1 MNLEQAL
8 ETADRLARP
17 DAPGLPA
24 DQSWWPQSL
33 AHGVLG
39 IAVLHTELAAAG
51 LRPWQRV
58 HAWLTVAAH
67 RPVTTGASTGLFYGA
82 PAMAFALS
90 SAAAVHPGA
99 YRGALASL
107 DARIAADARRRVQ
120 AARDR
125 ITAGRLPVLAEFDTI
140 RGLAG
145 IGAHLL
151 RRDPGSEALRAVL
164 EYLVTLTEPLTD
176 DGRQVPGW
184 WTLIGPTG
192 HPDDEFPGGHGNAG
206 LAHGIGGPLALLS
219 LAALRGVTVPGQR
232 EAIETICA
240 WLDFWRTDTDTGPI
254 WPYVVRRAEQD
265 TGTPRPP
272 LAGTVRRPSWCY
284 GTAGIARVQQLAAL
298 ATGDAERRRIA
309 EDALVRALTD
319 PAQRAAT
326 WGSRT
331 KSGGASL
338 CHGYAGLA
346 HIAARA
352 ATDADKPAAARLRQL
367 VPELLEAAEPTQTD
381 GVGVLEGV
389 AGVALAAL
397 APTTGLP
404 PATGWDACLLIT

>member
-1 MNLEQAL
+1 MNFEQAL

-39 IAVLHTELAAAG
+39 IALLHAEVGAAG
-51 LRPWQRV
+51 LRPLQRV
-58 HAWLTVAAH
+58 HDWLTAAAR

-82 PAMAFALS
+82 PAAGFALS

-99 YRGALASL
+99 YRRALASL
-107 DARIAADARRRVQ
+107 DARIAADARRRVK

-151 RRDPGSEALRAVL
+151 RRDPQGEAVRAVL
-164 EYLVTLTEPLTD
+164 EYLVALTDPLTD

-192 HPDDEFPGGHGNAG
+192 HPDEEFPGGHGNAG
-206 LAHGIGGPLALLS
+206 LAHGIGGPLALLA
-219 LAALRGVTVPGQR
+219 LATLRGVAVPGQR
-232 EAIETICA
+232 DAIDAICA
-240 WLDFWRTDTDTGPI
+240 WLDFWRTDTGTGPLWPYLVRRSEHDTGS
-254 WPYVVRRAEQD
+254 
-265 TGTPRPP
+265 PRPRRS
-272 LAGTVRRPSWCY
+272 GTVRRPSWCY
-284 GTAGIARVQQLAAL
+284 GTAGAARVQQLAAL

-309 EDALVRALTD
+309 EDALVRALAD

-326 WGSRT
+326 T
-331 KSGGASL
+331 DASL

-352 ATDADKPAAARLRQL
+352 AADADKPAAARLRQL
-367 VPELLEAAEPTQTD
+367 APELLDAAQPAQTE
-381 GVGVLEGV
+381 GLGVLEGA
-389 AGVALAAL
+389 AGAALAAL
-397 APTTGLP
+397 AQTTSLP
-404 PATGWDACLLIT
+404 PATGWDACLLIA